1 MAADSLIVT
10 HTTEPAGGTPL
21 WRACA
26 VLWLVVVLAVAAH
39 QWHFWR
45 TSNVDTDVLALLPQ
59 DERAPE
65 VAQATKQLAEAAARQ
80 VVVMIGA
87 TDWASTKQAA
97 QAYVDSLKA
106 GKAPLDKSSLD
117 ALDLNAALDFYR
129 PHRQGLLTPELRQQ
143 LEHSGADAL
152 AQQSLAA
159 LYQPGLRGQMAQW
172 IDDPL
177 GQWTAW
183 WTARAAQSPVRPR
196 DGWLWLEADGRQWIV
211 LPYASSGRAFSMDG
225 STHLTDALAAAKQAA
240 LKAMPQIRI
249 LNAGIPLHAEAAASQ
264 ANWEMN
270 TIGWGSLGAIVLLVW
285 LAFRA
290 LRPITL
296 VAVSLLVGTFTALSV
311 TALVFG
317 KVHLITLI
325 FGASLVGVAE
335 DFGIHYFACRQAEP
349 QTDRFALLRH
359 LMPGLALAL
368 LTSVLGYLVLGVAP
382 FPGLRQ
388 MAVFSAV
395 GLIAAFLTV
404 AAWFPWLEQRT
415 VRSSR
420 FAQVISDS
428 LERWP
433 HWRGQRGAWIVMTV
447 TALLLV
453 PGFFKLHTND
463 DIRQLQGSRPDLMA
477 EQIALSKLLQLPS
490 PAQFFIVQG
499 RDEQEVLQREEALKT
514 ALDAEVARQHLSG
527 YRAVSDWVPSAAR
540 QAADAQLSDAASA
553 NIRSYVGNALG
564 EQLRAPEEA
573 AFKPLMLQAWLAHSI
588 SGPARSLWLGTLTG
602 GTGPATQ
609 ASVVML
615 QNVAGASGAQAVEAA
630 TRGLPG
636 VRWVN
641 KTQEITGLMARYRS
655 SMSGLLLVG
664 YALVIVALTWRYKR
678 VAWRAWVPTLL
689 ASAVAI
695 GLLGWLGQPLQLF
708 NVLALMLLL
717 GMGVDYGIFLLEHDA
732 DPSSWLAIVL
742 GAASTVLSFG
752 LLALSSTPA
761 LRAFGL
767 TMLFG
772 IGSVWMLAPCFRPV
786 TADEKSV
793 LKKVAGSCTT

>member
-10 HTTEPAGGTPL
+10 HDTPPAGGTPL
-21 WRACA
+21 WRGLA

-39 QWHFWR
+39 QWQFWHGSR
-45 TSNVDTDVLALLPQ
+45 IDTDVLALLPQ

-65 VAQATKQLAEAAARQ
+65 VAQATRQLADAAARQ
-80 VVVMIGA
+80 VVVLIGA
-87 TDWASTKQAA
+87 PDWAEAKQAA
-97 QAYVDSLKA
+97 QAYTANLDA
-106 GKAPLDKSSLD
+106 GKAPLEKSSLD

-129 PHRQGLLTPELRQQ
+129 PYRQGLLTPELRRHLQDSSS
-143 LEHSGADAL
+143 EVL
-152 AQQSLAA
+152 AQQALAA
-159 LYQPGLRGQMAQW
+159 LYQPGLRGQMSQW

-211 LPYASSGRAFSMDG
+211 LPFASSGRAFAMDG
-225 STHLTDALAAAKQAA
+225 STRLTDALAAARQAA
-240 LKAMPQIRI
+240 LKAAPAARV

-264 ANWEMN
+264 AKWEMN

-296 VAVSLLVGTFTALSV
+296 VALSLLVGTFTALSA
-311 TALVFG
+311 TALIFG
-317 KVHLITLI
+317 QVHLITLI

-349 QTDRFALLRH
+349 QVDRFALLRH
-359 LMPGLALAL
+359 LLPGLALAL
-368 LTSVLGYLVLGVAP
+368 LTSVLGYLVLGAAP

-395 GLIAAFLTV
+395 GLVAAFLTV

-415 VRSSR
+415 VRPSR

-428 LERWP
+428 LARWP
-433 HWRGQRGAWIVMTV
+433 HWRGQANAWLLAALA
-447 TALLLV
+447 ALLLA
-453 PGFFKLHTND
+453 PGIAKLHTND
-463 DIRQLQGSRPDLMA
+463 DIRQLQGSRPELLA

-499 RDEQEVLQREEALKT
+499 RDEQAVLQHEEALK
-514 ALDAEVARQHLSG
+514 AKLDSEVAQQHLSG

-540 QAADAQLSDAASA
+540 QAADAQLSTAASA
-553 NIRSYVGNALG
+553 DIRRHVGKALG
-564 EQLRAPEEA
+564 EQLQAPDDTG
-573 AFKPLMLQAWLAHSI
+573 FKPLTLQAWLAHPI
-588 SGPARSLWLGTLTG
+588 SGPARSLWLGTLAGDTRG
-602 GTGPATQ
+602 EQTQ

-615 QNVAGASGAQAVEAA
+615 QNVAGTSGAQAIEAA
-630 TRGLPG
+630 TRELPG

-641 KTQEITGLMARYRS
+641 KTQEISSLMARYRS

-664 YALVIVALTWRYKR
+664 YALVIAALTWRYKR

-689 ASAVAI
+689 ASVIAI

-708 NVLALMLLL
+708 NILALMLLL

-742 GAASTVLSFG
+742 GAASTLLAFG

-772 IGSVWMLAPCFRPV
+772 IGSVWMLAPCFRPA
-786 TADEKSV
+786 TAAEK
-793 LKKVAGSCTT
+793 AAA

>member
-10 HTTEPAGGTPL
+10 HTTAPAGGTPF

-26 VLWLVVVLAVAAH
+26 VLWLVVLLAVAAH

-87 TDWASTKQAA
+87 ADWASAKQAA
-97 QAYVDSLKA
+97 QAFTDSYTDSLKA
-106 GKAPLDKSSLD
+106 GKAPLEKSSLD

-143 LEHSGADAL
+143 LQQSGADAL
-152 AQQSLAA
+152 AQQALAA
-159 LYQPGLRGQMAQW
+159 LYQPGLRGQLSQW

-196 DGWLWLEADGRQWIV
+196 DGWLWLEADGQQWIV
-211 LPYASSGRAFSMDG
+211 LPFASSGRAFAMDG
-225 STHLTDALAAAKQAA
+225 STHLTDALTAAKQAA
-240 LKAMPQIRI
+240 LKAAPQVRL

-270 TIGWGSLGAIVLLVW
+270 TIGWGSLAAIVLLVW

-290 LRPITL
+290 LRPIML
-296 VAVSLLVGTFTALSV
+296 VALSLLVGTFTALSV
-311 TALVFG
+311 TALIFG

-359 LMPGLALAL
+359 LLPGLALAL

-395 GLIAAFLTV
+395 GLVAAFLTV

-415 VRSSR
+415 VRASH

-428 LERWP
+428 LEHWP
-433 HWRGQRGAWIVMTV
+433 HWRGQRSAWLVAALA
-447 TALLLV
+447 ALLLA
-453 PGFFKLHTND
+453 PGFIKLHTND
-463 DIRQLQGSRPDLMA
+463 DIRQLQGSRPELLA

-514 ALDAEVARQHLSG
+514 TLDAEVARQHLSG

-540 QAADAQLSDAASA
+540 QAADAQLSYAASA
-553 NIRSYVGNALG
+553 DIRSYVGNALG
-564 EQLRAPEEA
+564 EQLKAPDDA
-573 AFKPLMLQAWLAHSI
+573 DFKPLTLQAWLAHPI
-588 SGPARSLWLGTLTG
+588 SGPARSLWLGTLTSG
-602 GTGPATQ
+602 AGPGAASSQ

-630 TRGLPG
+630 TRDLPG

-641 KTQEITGLMARYRS
+641 KTQEITSLMARYRS

-664 YALVIVALTWRYKR
+664 YALVIAALTWRYKR

-689 ASAVAI
+689 ASVIAI
-695 GLLGWLGQPLQLF
+695 ALLGWLGQPLQLF

-786 TADEKSV
+786 TAAEK
-793 LKKVAGSCTT
+793 AAA

>member
-1 MAADSLIVT
+1 MTRDPLIVT
-10 HTTEPAGGTPL
+10 HHPERPGGTPL
-21 WRACA
+21 WRLGAL
-26 VLWLVVVLAVAAH
+26 LWLLVVLAVAAH

-65 VAQATKQLAEAAARQ
+65 VAQATKQLADAAARQ
-80 VVVMIGA
+80 VVVAIGA
-87 TDWASTKQAA
+87 PDWPQAQRAA
-97 QAYVDSLKA
+97 QAYRDSLQRSH
-106 GKAPLDKSSLD
+106 APLEKSSLD

-129 PHRQGLLTPELRQQ
+129 PHRQGLLTAELRLQ
-143 LEHSGADAL
+143 LQHSSADAL
-152 AQQSLAA
+152 AQQALMA

-172 IDDPL
+172 IDDPI

-211 LPYASSGRAFSMDG
+211 LPFATRGGAFSMDG
-225 STHLTDALAAAKQAA
+225 STRLTDALAAAKHAAQAQAA
-240 LKAMPQIRI
+240 SARVLA
-249 LNAGIPLHAEAAASQ
+249 AGIPLHAEAAASQ

-270 TIGWGSLGAIVLLVW
+270 TIGWGSLAAIVLLVW

-290 LRPITL
+290 LRPIML

-311 TALVFG
+311 TALIFG

-359 LMPGLALAL
+359 LLPGLALAL

-395 GLIAAFLTV
+395 GLVAAFLTV

-415 VRSSR
+415 VRPSR
-420 FAQVISDS
+420 FAQAISDS
-428 LERWP
+428 LARWP
-433 HWRGQRGAWIVMTV
+433 HWQGQAPAWAVAGVLT
-447 TALLLV
+447 LLLV
-453 PGFFKLHTND
+453 PGLIKLRPND
-463 DIRQLQGSRPDLMA
+463 DIRQLQGARADLLA
-477 EQIALSKLLQLPS
+477 EQIAVSKLLQLPS

-499 RDEQEVLQREEALKT
+499 PDEQTVLQREEALK
-514 ALDAEVARQHLSG
+514 AVLDAEVARQHLSG

-540 QAADAQLSDAASA
+540 QQADAQLSTATSA
-553 NIRSYVGNALG
+553 DIRSYVGQALG
-564 EQLRAPEEA
+564 ESLRPPADA
-573 AFKPLMLQAWLAHSI
+573 GFVPLTLSAWLAHPV
-588 SGPARSLWLGTLTG
+588 SGPARSLWLGALTAG
-602 GTGPATQ
+602 DRPASQ
-609 ASVVML
+609 ASVVLL
-615 QNVAGASGAQAVEAA
+615 QNVAGTSGAQAIEAA
-630 TRGLPG
+630 AQGLPG

-641 KTQEITGLMARYRS
+641 KTQEITSLMARYRG
-655 SMSGLLLVG
+655 SMSGLLLLG
-664 YALVIVALTWRYKR
+664 YALVIAALTWRYGR
-678 VAWRAWVPTLL
+678 TAWRAWVPTLL
-689 ASAVAI
+689 ASLIAVA
-695 GLLGWLGQPLQLF
+695 LLGWLGQPLQLF
-708 NVLALMLLL
+708 NVLALLLLL

-742 GAASTVLSFG
+742 GAASTLLSFG
-752 LLALSSTPA
+752 LLALSTTPA

-772 IGSVWMLAPCFRPV
+772 IGSVWVLAPCFRPV
-786 TADEKSV
+786 AAAEQTA
-793 LKKVAGSCTT
+793 